1 MWLTLARGPLDPL
14 ITQPDQP
21 PVRAALTLAFLGD
34 FPPRIF
40 TLHTSTSLSPTVH
53 ARLRLLSREMLC
65 CSQMVVRYS
74 LFPQDPPTNGL
85 CSVAPGGQRRAGYR
99 RPSSHDRRAP
109 RAPGQAQ
116 APTASGCRGGRCY
129 PARALGTGARTRYGP
144 PCLAPRCRGYGL
156 ARPRCR
162 PSAAEYGCR
171 HGSLPAR
178 SAPRALG
185 GVHCAPGVSSA
196 ASAGRGS
203 ATGLRAGSARRR
215 ARSTGARGA
224 AGAVCTPTRGAAR
237 GVCETGYAATTGGD
251 ATAARAR
258 ARRRGGCRCEQ
269 RSDRYYRF
277 TLEGE
282 AAPPPMPPINGLCNS
297 RLCRPH
303 LRP

>member
-1 MWLTLARGPLDPL
+1 VCVA
-14 ITQPDQP
+14 
-21 PVRAALTLAFLGD
+21 
-34 FPPRIF
+34 
-40 TLHTSTSLSPTVH
+40 SLS
-53 ARLRLLSREMLC
+53 
-65 CSQMVVRYS
+65 
-74 LFPQDPPTNGL
+74 GL
-85 CSVAPGGQRRAGYR
+85 NALIYTQYRQNFRACGGQ
-99 RPSSHDRRAP
+99 
-109 RAPGQAQ
+109 
-116 APTASGCRGGRCY
+116 AS
-129 PARALGTGARTRYGP
+129 PQTPVPKPQFTPQPETPDL
-144 PCLAPRCRGYGL
+144 
-156 ARPRCR
+156 
-162 PSAAEYGCR
+162 SW
-171 HGSLPAR
+171 SR